1 MSALR
6 SGEAR
11 LVGQALSNDLQPAA
25 LSLFPALRK
34 TLAAGLELGALG
46 ALVAGSGPTCVFLA
60 ASADRALDL
69 AVSLSGAGVCRS
81 VARVT
86 GPVAGAAVVRPS
98 K

>member
-6 SGEAR
+6 SGDAAR
-11 LVGQALSNDLQPAA
+11 VGGRLSNDLQPAA

-46 ALVAGSGPTCVFLA
+46 ALVAGSGPTCAFLA
-60 ASADRALDL
+60 ADAERALEL

-81 VARVT
+81 VARVA
-86 GPVAGAAVVRPS
+86 GPVSGAAVVTAG
-98 K
+98 

>member
-1 MSALR
+1 
-6 SGEAR
+6 
-11 LVGQALSNDLQPAA
+11 
-25 LSLFPALRK
+25 
-34 TLAAGLELGALG
+34 
-46 ALVAGSGPTCVFLA
+46 VFLA

-86 GPVAGAAVVRPS
+86 GPVPGAAILPPS